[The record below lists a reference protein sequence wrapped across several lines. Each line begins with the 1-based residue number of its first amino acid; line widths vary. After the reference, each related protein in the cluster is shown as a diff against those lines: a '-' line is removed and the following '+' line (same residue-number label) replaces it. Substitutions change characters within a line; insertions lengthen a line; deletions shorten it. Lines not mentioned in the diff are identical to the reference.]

1 LGKLKEFNDK
11 KLSLVHTIEIGKVN
25 CKEINQVQKK
35 LLDQISELNGKE
47 LINTLEFAI
56 YYLSSLQL
64 RILENNPE
72 YIALLALHEL
82 LIENVK

>member
-1 LGKLKEFNDK
+1 M
-11 KLSLVHTIEIGKVN
+11 HTIEIGKVN